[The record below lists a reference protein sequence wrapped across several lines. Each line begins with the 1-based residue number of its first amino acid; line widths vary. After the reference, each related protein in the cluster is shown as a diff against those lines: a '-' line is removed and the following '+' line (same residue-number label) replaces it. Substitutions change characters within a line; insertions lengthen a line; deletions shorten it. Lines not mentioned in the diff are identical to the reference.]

1 LQGVAICDIDSE
13 VCQQRLQELKEE
25 YGEGR
30 VIFIEVDVRNYQQFE
45 GDRNLLLRAENVT
58 INIVIT
64 RLTKKIRSGITFV
77 SRNVISRMFL

>member
-1 LQGVAICDIDSE
+1 MG
-13 VCQQRLQELKEE
+13 QQRVKELKKE

>member
-13 VCQQRLQELKEE
+13 VGQQRVKELKKE

-45 GDRNLLLRAENVT
+45 GDRNLLWRAEKS
-58 INIVIT
+58 
-64 RLTKKIRSGITFV
+64 L
-77 SRNVISRMFL
+77 